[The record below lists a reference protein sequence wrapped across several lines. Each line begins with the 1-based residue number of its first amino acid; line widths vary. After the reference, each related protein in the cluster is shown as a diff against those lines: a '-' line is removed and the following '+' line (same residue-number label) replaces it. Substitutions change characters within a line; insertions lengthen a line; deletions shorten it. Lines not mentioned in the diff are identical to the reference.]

1 MGFFEDITIRIPA
14 WGLWILCG
22 KASSLVLMLGV
33 PHRISYAAFMRE
45 TTDEQLMQQY
55 AKGNAQA
62 FDQLYARH
70 RGALYRYFRRQVNDE
85 ATANDLYQGVWEKI
99 IHARKKYLSSSPF
112 TAWMYRIAHNHL
124 DDHYRLS
131 KPVTHI

>member
-1 MGFFEDITIRIPA
+1 MHEQPTFIVA
-14 WGLWILCG
+14 
-22 KASSLVLMLGV
+22 LGV
-33 PHRISYAAFMRE
+33 LPRISYAAFMRE
-45 TTDEQLMQQY
+45 KTDEQLMQQY

-99 IHARKKYLSSSPF
+99 ISARKKYR
-112 TAWMYRIAHNHL
+112 M
-124 DDHYRLS
+124 
-131 KPVTHI
+131 K